1 MHDVN
6 RQPNSRDCFVCG
18 LESPVGLKLTFDDD
32 GVGEVRCEYVI
43 RPEFQGYPGI
53 AHGGIVAAIL
63 DEVVGHVA
71 LIGDPNHFMMT
82 VRMEI
87 TYRQPVPLETPLTI
101 VGRPVRM
108 GGRLARAV
116 GEVRLPD
123 GSVAVEAALTLVDLP
138 ERIRGDGAL
147 DVLGWKVYP

>member
-1 MHDVN
+1 MN

-18 LESPVGLKLTFDDD
+18 LESPVGLKLIFDDD

-43 RPEFQGYPGI
+43 RPEYQGYPGI

-63 DEVVGHVA
+63 DEVVGRVA
-71 LIGDPNHFMMT
+71 LLGDPNHFMMT

-87 TYRQPVPLETPLTI
+87 TYRQPVPVDTPLTI

-108 GGRLARAV
+108 GRLARAV
-116 GEVRLPD
+116 GELRLPD
-123 GSVAVEAALTLVDLP
+123 GSLAVDAALTLVDVP
-138 ERIRGDGAL
+138 ERMRADGAL
-147 DVLGWKVYP
+147 DALGWKAYP

>member
-1 MHDVN
+1 
-6 RQPNSRDCFVCG
+6 VCG
-18 LESPVGLKLTFDDD
+18 LESPIGLRLTFADD
-32 GVGEVRCEYVI
+32 GIGEVRCEYVI
-43 RPEFQGYPGI
+43 RPEYQGYPGI

-63 DEVVGHVA
+63 DEVVGRVA

-87 TYRQPVPLETPLTI
+87 TYRQPVPVDTKLTI

-108 GGRLARAV
+108 GGRRARAA

-123 GSVAVEAALTLVDLP
+123 GSVAVEAALTLVGVP
-138 ERIRGDGAL
+138 ERLRADGAL
-147 DVLGWKVYP
+147 DALGWKVYP